1 MRYVVR
7 NGPVL
12 NYCFGRRR
20 RSSAADQL
28 ALQVRKL
35 CGVERP
41 GVVHGYPVPQQS
53 SVLWG
58 GGFGGGGDSSKSL
71 PLELLEPLMSSLSHV
86 RPLGIQ
92 MQFRGHSGGIRYQI
106 WEFKFS
112 VDARTHVFLSSGKQE
127 VPASNPL
134 IILISNFTW
143 AESTQART

>member
-1 MRYVVR
+1 MHIHLFFFVRYVVR
-7 NGPVL
+7 SGPVL

-35 CGVERP
+35 CGGERP
-41 GVVHGYPVPQQS
+41 GAVHGYPVPQQS

-71 PLELLEPLMSSLSHV
+71 PLELLEPLISSLSHV

-92 MQFRGHSGGIRYQI
+92 M
-106 WEFKFS
+106 
-112 VDARTHVFLSSGKQE
+112 
-127 VPASNPL
+127 
-134 IILISNFTW
+134 
-143 AESTQART
+143 